1 MHEKAAALGATHSHF
16 VTPHGLHEDD
26 HYTTVYDMY
35 LIFQAAVQNETFLQI
50 ISTPSYDVSYTGADE
65 TGRQSHRPGFRP
77 IVI

>member
-1 MHEKAAALGATHSHF
+1 MNEKAAALGATHSHF

-50 ISTPSYDVSYTGADE
+50 ISTPVL
-65 TGRQSHRPGFRP
+65 
-77 IVI
+77 